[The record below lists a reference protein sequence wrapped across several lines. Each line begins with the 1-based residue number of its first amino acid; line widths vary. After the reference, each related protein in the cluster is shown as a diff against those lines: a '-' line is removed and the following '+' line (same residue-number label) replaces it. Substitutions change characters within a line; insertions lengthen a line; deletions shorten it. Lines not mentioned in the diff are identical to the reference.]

1 MCYNVQYSWILF
13 PNFRRQNALHSRPKF
28 CYPFN
33 AFLVTHG
40 VTKSVLYFPLLN
52 LPAYISLP
60 CLLNHH
66 LQMSDVGMT
75 TRRHITLHNASVC
88 RLQRFFLRRVSVQR
102 FYLLERVKRKRVFC
116 CTNKDSYQN
125 DERPRALALLN
136 SPQNN
141 QRPWYNLFNWSID
154 CIVPENNF
162 KNYRQTCLIPI
173 SGGTLASNC
182 CSRQLSVR
190 SHQMWQLSFHLLW
203 YFTV

>member
-1 MCYNVQYSWILF
+1 MCYNVHYSWILF

-88 RLQRFFLRRVSVQR
+88 RLQRFFYVVSVFSDFTFWNASSANGCFAVR
-102 FYLLERVKRKRVFC
+102 IK
-116 CTNKDSYQN
+116 
-125 DERPRALALLN
+125 
-136 SPQNN
+136 
-141 QRPWYNLFNWSID
+141 
-154 CIVPENNF
+154 IVTRTTSAHEH
-162 KNYRQTCLIPI
+162 
-173 SGGTLASNC
+173 
-182 CSRQLSVR
+182 
-190 SHQMWQLSFHLLW
+190 SHC
-203 YFTV
+203 